1 MNMSTISIQ
10 PLPVPEGSGID
21 FGATVSNVDL
31 ENLTG
36 KIVTMYLVI
45 Q

>member
-1 MNMSTISIQ
+1 MSSISIQ
-10 PLPVPEGSGID
+10 PLAVPEGSGIK

-36 KIVTMYLVI
+36 KNVTTYPVI